1 MAERFTITDLS
12 REFDVTTRTIRFYED
27 EGLLAPYRRGNARI
41 YGARDRVRLR
51 LILRGKRLGFSLA
64 EIKEILDL
72 YDREPGEVGQLRHFL
87 AKIADRRAQLRQ
99 QREDIDVT
107 LAELATVEARCDERL
122 AELEGRAARARPVAK
137 PGKPRA

>member
-1 MAERFTITDLS
+1 MAERFTITQLS

-27 EGLLAPYRRGNARI
+27 EGLIAPERRGQARI
-41 YGARDRVRLR
+41 YGPRDRVRLR
-51 LILRGKRLGFSLA
+51 LILRGKRLGFSLS

-72 YDREPGEVGQLRHFL
+72 YDREPGEAGQLRHFL
-87 AKIADRRAQLRQ
+87 AKIAERRAQLRQ

-122 AELEGRAARARPVAK
+122 AALEGSPARPQPAGK